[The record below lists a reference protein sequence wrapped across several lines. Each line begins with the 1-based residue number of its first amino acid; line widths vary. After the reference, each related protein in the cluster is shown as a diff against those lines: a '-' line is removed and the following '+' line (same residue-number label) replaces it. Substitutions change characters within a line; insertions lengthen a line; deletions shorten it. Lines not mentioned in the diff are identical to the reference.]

1 MYEYADVSMLHLLAT
16 FLESAPQL
24 VLQLCIVVQTRTLQ
38 ALQGRGS
45 FNLFV
50 FYHFREMSFLYIY
63 IYPSFKLLCALYS
76 WHKIRS
82 CLLAAVKLLTMT
94 LSRKACVAG
103 GFLAFLIGPGLWV
116 GFIMFCFLH
125 VLVIEELF

>member
-45 FNLFV
+45 FNLFI
-50 FYHFREMSFLYIY
+50 FYNFWKM
-63 IYPSFKLLCALYS
+63 
-76 WHKIRS
+76 
-82 CLLAAVKLLTMT
+82 
-94 LSRKACVAG
+94 
-103 GFLAFLIGPGLWV
+103 
-116 GFIMFCFLH
+116 
-125 VLVIEELF
+125 